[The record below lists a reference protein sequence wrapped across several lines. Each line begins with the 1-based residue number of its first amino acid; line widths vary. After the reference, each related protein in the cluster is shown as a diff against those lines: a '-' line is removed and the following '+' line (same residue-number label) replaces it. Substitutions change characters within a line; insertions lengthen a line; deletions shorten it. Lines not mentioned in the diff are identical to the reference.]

1 MIPAGLIDGAFHQ
14 TQAMAR
20 TIGVNLTTAI
30 AERQL
35 PADTPAQM
43 IARCQTCAF
52 PEVCTVWLAES
63 RERDGQAPD
72 FCPNGKVLNALAARM
87 APA

>member
-52 PEVCTVWLAES
+52 PKS
-63 RERDGQAPD
+63 APSG
-72 FCPNGKVLNALAARM
+72 CRKAGSGTAKPLISAPTARF
-87 APA
+87 